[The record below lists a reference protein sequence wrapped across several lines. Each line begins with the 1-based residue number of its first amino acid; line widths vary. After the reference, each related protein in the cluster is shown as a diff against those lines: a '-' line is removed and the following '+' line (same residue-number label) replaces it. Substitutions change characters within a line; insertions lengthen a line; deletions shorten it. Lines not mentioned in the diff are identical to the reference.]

1 LFIYFNRREEIPAFL
16 FLALR
21 SNKKSI
27 SRMITFIGTG
37 LLGANFTRALLK
49 KGKQVQVWNRSA
61 DKANALEA
69 YGAKAFE
76 KVADAVK
83 GADRIHLTLSD
94 DNAVDEVL
102 AKAEPG
108 LQKGAVIFDHTTT
121 SAPGAAK
128 RSAYWKEKGLHY
140 IHAPV
145 FMGPPNALEGTG
157 TMMVSG
163 DQQIIKK
170 FEPELAAM
178 TGKLWNLGPRPDKA
192 AAIKL
197 LGNLF
202 HISLLGGISD
212 MITLAN
218 SLGTDVAE
226 LGPLLELMNPLNV
239 ANARIKKI
247 TSNTFDQPS
256 WELAMARKDARLMME
271 QATSTKKSLTVVPAV
286 AKKMDAWLEKGH
298 AKNDWTILSQDVAK
312 A

>member
-1 LFIYFNRREEIPAFL
+1 
-16 FLALR
+16 
-21 SNKKSI
+21 
-27 SRMITFIGTG
+27 MITFIGTG

-61 DKANALEA
+61 DKAKALEA

-76 KVADAVK
+76 KVEDAVK
-83 GADRIHLTLSD
+83 GAGRIHLTLSD

-128 RSAYWKEKGLHY
+128 RSAYWKEKGFHY

-163 DQQIIKK
+163 DQEVIKK
-170 FEPELAAM
+170 FEPELSAM
-178 TGKLWNLGPRPDKA
+178 TGKLWNLGPQPDKA

-218 SLGTDVAE
+218 SLHVDVAE

-239 ANARIKKI
+239 ANGRIKKI

-271 QATSTKKSLTVVPAV
+271 QAASVKKSLIVVPAV

-298 AKNDWTILSQDVAK
+298 GKDDWTILSQDIAK

>member
-1 LFIYFNRREEIPAFL
+1 
-16 FLALR
+16 
-21 SNKKSI
+21 
-27 SRMITFIGTG
+27 MITFIGTG

-61 DKANALEA
+61 DKAKALEA

-76 KVADAVK
+76 KIEDGVK
-83 GADRIHLTLSD
+83 GAGRIHLTLSD

-128 RSAYWKEKGLHY
+128 RSAYWKEKGFHY

-163 DQQIIKK
+163 DQEVIKK
-170 FEPELAAM
+170 FEPELSAM
-178 TGKLWNLGPRPDKA
+178 TGKLWNLGPQPDKA

-218 SLGTDVAE
+218 SLHVDVAE

-239 ANARIKKI
+239 ANGRIKKI

-271 QATSTKKSLTVVPAV
+271 QAASVKKSLIVVPAV

-298 AKNDWTILSQDVAK
+298 GKDDWTILSQDIAK